1 VFGVGPG
8 ATKTSYRLVKADV
21 GKPIAVTVTGIQ
33 SNGPAISAS
42 SAAVTILKRLTSTPR
57 PSIKGGNRVRSVVT
71 ARVGR
76 WRPNGVSL
84 TFQWSRNGVP
94 IAGATGTSYQLVP
107 GDVRQRITVTVTG
120 SLAGYITVAKTSSAI
135 RPRN

>member
-1 VFGVGPG
+1 
-8 ATKTSYRLVKADV
+8 V

-33 SNGPAISAS
+33 SNGPAISVS

-107 GDVRQRITVTVTG
+107 GDVLQRITVTVTG